1 MVTDS
6 AVATLS
12 VAVAVTLVCISLS
25 QHCYY
30 CCFSAVTVSAVTSLS
45 VPSLSQRCT
54 RLCCCHSATLVCDV
68 ITPCSF
74 ALSQRCARFHCHSAV
89 LVFAVTTLCLFSLPQ
104 CYTRFR
110 CHNAVHIGATVYTR
124 CGVPVLPRFRAD
136 AVLVFP
142 FDGRFNILEM
152 VRNIFSVFTRTFL
165 TAELICFF
173 CQVQLFAKCKHPAE
187 SWCRPDPGQQSGHD
201 PPALCGQ
208 EGHQANGQTVS
219 RPQRCRYQRSGQFLP
234 YTVAPCMYPWQQSS
248 CSVTAQQ
255 ERRREGN
262 VR

>member
-1 MVTDS
+1 MHIAVS
-6 AVATLS
+6 ALLLLLS
-12 VAVAVTLVCISLS
+12 QRCHCQRCNITISTIVVIALYSSSPLPQCYARLRCHNAVLVCAVTTLCS
-25 QHCYY
+25 
-30 CCFSAVTVSAVTSLS
+30 F
-45 VPSLSQRCT
+45 SLSQRCACF
-54 RLCCCHSATLVCDV
+54 RCHSATLV
-68 ITPCSF
+68 S
-74 ALSQRCARFHCHSAV
+74 
-89 LVFAVTTLCLFSLPQ
+89 AVTTPCTSVSTLLWGSPC
-104 CYTRFR
+104 
-110 CHNAVHIGATVYTR
+110 VH
-124 CGVPVLPRFRAD
+124 
-136 AVLVFP
+136 FP
-142 FDGRFNILEM
+142 FDGKFNILGM
-152 VRNIFSVFTRTFL
+152 VRNIFSVFTRMFL

-234 YTVAPCMYPWQQSS
+234 YTVAPRMYPWQQSS